1 MDFFDNFGLVSFRK
15 DLLAW
20 WEENRRSYPWRET
33 RDPYQIL
40 VAEVLLHRTRADH
53 VVPVYH
59 QFLDTYPSVSELA
72 KASVDQLGDLIQ
84 PLGLHWRVELLFNMA
99 QELHVRFDDQIPTE
113 RENLESLPGVSHYI
127 STAVRC
133 FAYGYPDALLDTNT
147 VRICGRILDIPVT
160 DGSRRSKKF
169 RNLLENLVDPD
180 RPGDFN
186 FALLDHGALICRSRT
201 PLCKECPVRKHCYY
215 GKSMSGQ

>member
-1 MDFFDNFGLVSFRK
+1 MDFFDNFDLVSFRK

-20 WEENRRSYPWRET
+20 WEENKRPYPWRET

-53 VVPVYH
+53 VVSVYH

-72 KASVDQLGDLIQ
+72 KASVDELGDLIQ

-99 QELHVRFDDQIPTE
+99 QELHARFDDQIPTE
-113 RENLESLPGVSHYI
+113 REDFESLPGVSHYI